1 MVKKNKKT
9 ETKKTNKLEKGV
21 SYKDKIIRRFLSHKI
36 GMFGAAVLII
46 IYLLSIF
53 GGFISPYNMLQKNED
68 YTYAPPTKIHFVD
81 QEGEFNLRPFVY
93 KLEKGRDPVT
103 FAVEYQV
110 NKDVKYPIN
119 FLVRG
124 EKYKFLGLFET
135 DLHLFG
141 LEKGADSKLFLL
153 GTDRFGRDLFS
164 RILIGGRVSLS
175 VGLFG
180 ILLSFFIGIIMGGIS
195 GFYGGRIDNLIQRFI
210 ELLRSFPRIPIWLA
224 LSMILPPEWSSVK
237 IYFGIVTVI
246 SLIGWTGVAR
256 VVRGQFLSYRD
267 KDFVAAAKALG
278 ASDFS
283 IMFKHILPN
292 TMSYLIVSA
301 TLSFPGMIL
310 AESSMSFLGL
320 GIKEPMTSWGL
331 LLKQAQQMSVLK
343 SSPWILAPG
352 VFIIVTVLAFNFVGD
367 AMRDAIDPFAVD

>member
-1 MVKKNKKT
+1 MLKKDKKAEAV
-9 ETKKTNKLEKGV
+9 ETKKLDKNV
-21 SYKDKIIRRFLSHKI
+21 SYKAKIIRRFLRHKI
-36 GMFGAAVLII
+36 GMFGAVVLIT
-46 IYLLSIF
+46 IYLSAIF
-53 GGFISPYNMLQKNED
+53 GGFIAPYNMMEKNED

-81 QEGEFNLRPFVY
+81 QEGDFSLRPFVY
-93 KLEKGRDPVT
+93 KLEKDRDPVT
-103 FAVEYQV
+103 FAVEYQI
-110 NKDVKYPIN
+110 NKEVKYPIQ
-119 FLVRG
+119 FLARG
-124 EKYKFLGLFET
+124 EEYQFLGFFET
-135 DLHLFG
+135 NLHLFG
-141 LEKGADSKLFLL
+141 LEKGADSKVFLM

-164 RILIGGRVSLS
+164 RTLLGGRVSLS

-180 ILLSFFIGIIMGGIS
+180 ILLSFMIGIIMGGIS
-195 GFYGGRIDNLIQRFI
+195 GFYGGWIDNIIQRFI

-224 LSMILPPEWSSVK
+224 LSMILPPDWSSVK
-237 IYFGIVTVI
+237 IYFGIVTVL
-246 SLIGWTGVAR
+246 SFIGWTGIAR

-267 KDFVAAAKALG
+267 KDFVDAAKALG

-283 IMFKHILPN
+283 IMFRHILPN
-292 TMSYLIVSA
+292 IMSYLIVAA

-310 AESSMSFLGL
+310 AESAMSFLGL

-352 VFIIVTVLAFNFVGD
+352 IFIIVTVLAFNFVGD

>member
-1 MVKKNKKT
+1 MDKQNEKIET
-9 ETKKTNKLEKGV
+9 ETNKLDKSV
-21 SYKDKIIRRFLSHKI
+21 SYKAKIVRRFLRHKI
-36 GMFGAAVLII
+36 GMFGAVILII
-46 IYLLSIF
+46 IYLSAIF
-53 GGFISPYNMLQKNED
+53 GGFIAPYNMLQKNEE
-68 YTYAPPTKIHFVD
+68 YTYAPPTKIHFID
-81 QEGEFNLRPFVY
+81 QEGNFSLRPFVY

-110 NKDVKYPIN
+110 NREVKYPIH

-124 EKYKFLGLFET
+124 EKYKLLGLFET

-141 LEKGADSKLFLL
+141 LEEGADSKLFLM
-153 GTDRFGRDLFS
+153 GTDRFGRDLFA
-164 RILIGGRVSLS
+164 RTLIGGRVSLS

-180 ILLSFFIGIIMGGIS
+180 ILLSFLIGIIMGGIS
-195 GFYGGRIDNLIQRFI
+195 GYYGGWIDNLIQRFI

-237 IYFGIVTVI
+237 IYFGIVTVL
-246 SLIGWTGVAR
+246 SFIGWTGIAR

-267 KDFVAAAKALG
+267 KDFVDAARALG
-278 ASDFS
+278 ASDRS
-283 IMFKHILPN
+283 IMFRHILPN
-292 TMSYLIVSA
+292 TMSYLIVAA

-352 VFIIVTVLAFNFVGD
+352 IFIIVTVLAFNFVGD

>member
-1 MVKKNKKT
+1 MENSNQNIN
-9 ETKKTNKLEKGV
+9 EESNKLNKSV
-21 SYKDKIIRRFLSHKI
+21 SYKAKIVRRFLRHKI
-36 GMFGAAVLII
+36 GMFGAVILII
-46 IYLLSIF
+46 IYLSSIF
-53 GGFISPYNMLQKNED
+53 GGFIAPYNMMQKNEE

-81 QEGEFNLRPFVY
+81 QEGDFSLRPFVY

-110 NKDVKYPIN
+110 NKEVKYPIH

-124 EKYKFLGLFET
+124 EEYEFLGLFET

-141 LEKGADSKLFLL
+141 LEEGADSKLFLM

-164 RILIGGRVSLS
+164 RTLIGGRVSLS

-180 ILLSFFIGIIMGGIS
+180 ILLSFLIGIIMGGIS
-195 GFYGGRIDNLIQRFI
+195 GYYGGWVDNLIQRFI

-237 IYFGIVTVI
+237 IYFGIVTVL
-246 SLIGWTGVAR
+246 SFIGWTGIAR

-267 KDFVAAAKALG
+267 KDFVDAARALG
-278 ASDFS
+278 ASDGS
-283 IMFKHILPN
+283 IMFRHILPN
-292 TMSYLIVSA
+292 TMSYLIVAA

-352 VFIIVTVLAFNFVGD
+352 IFIIVTVLAFNFVGD